1 MATMRQRR
9 HLPRGENDCDD
20 PSKPSR
26 LMLNWSICSSQN
38 GASGIEVES
47 PFPTTRFGLKEC
59 ARTRGEVGARETSP
73 VEEDLATVSLPSE
86 IHSLSAPR
94 LSSLTRRNGLSFDK
108 RSGSGGPAAAAPRR
122 SKCAWRADPFGRRW
136 SSTGPGPAAS
146 RRGIEPCVVVDLVD
160 ESLVRAE
167 EDDEA
172 GFKNAVNHASAAAET
187 PIEATELPHKLVIC
201 GCCGGEERVVLVF
214 GPPAPDPESELSSS
228 ESGGVGG
235 KPDSVESAPAAVEAT
250 WQKLSSD
257 SSTSGSLN
265 AGMPLASTT
274 NSPRSRS
281 IRGRMSAIRG

>member
-9 HLPRGENDCDD
+9 HLPRVENDCGD

-26 LMLNWSICSSQN
+26 LMLNWSIRSSQN
-38 GASGIEVES
+38 GASGLKVES

-59 ARTRGEVGARETSP
+59 ARIGAGDSSR
-73 VEEDLATVSLPSE
+73 VEEDLAAVSLPSE

-146 RRGIEPCVVVDLVD
+146 RRGIEACVVVDLVD
-160 ESLVRAE
+160 ESLVKAE

-201 GCCGGEERVVLVF
+201 GCDGGDDRVVF
-214 GPPAPDPESELSSS
+214 APESELSSS

-235 KPDSVESAPAAVEAT
+235 KSDSVESAPAVVEAA

-265 AGMPLASTT
+265 AGIPFASTT

>member
-94 LSSLTRRNGLSFDK
+94 LSSLTRRNGLSFDN
-108 RSGSGGPAAAAPRR
+108 RRGSGGPAAAAP
-122 SKCAWRADPFGRRW
+122 
-136 SSTGPGPAAS
+136 TV
-146 RRGIEPCVVVDLVD
+146 E
-160 ESLVRAE
+160 VRV
-167 EDDEA
+167 A
-172 GFKNAVNHASAAAET
+172 G
-187 PIEATELPHKLVIC
+187 
-201 GCCGGEERVVLVF
+201 
-214 GPPAPDPESELSSS
+214 
-228 ESGGVGG
+228 
-235 KPDSVESAPAAVEAT
+235 
-250 WQKLSSD
+250 
-257 SSTSGSLN
+257 
-265 AGMPLASTT
+265 
-274 NSPRSRS
+274 RS
-281 IRGRMSAIRG
+281 IREAMQLDWSGSCCVATRNRTVCRC